1 VFLNSLCFHVQI
13 NSSVDIGLL
22 KLVVVEALEAEE
34 PSCKDTPL
42 IFYLATGDREE
53 ALSVEAAYQGVKHRF
68 LSIHSFSLDLAVLNE
83 VGFVLLTT

>member
-1 VFLNSLCFHVQI
+1 MSLNSLCFHVQI
-13 NSSVDIGLL
+13 NSSVDIGLS
-22 KLVVVEALEAEE
+22 KLVVVEASE

-42 IFYLATGDREE
+42 IFHLATGDREE

-68 LSIHSFSLDLAVLNE
+68 WSIHSFSLDLAVLNE